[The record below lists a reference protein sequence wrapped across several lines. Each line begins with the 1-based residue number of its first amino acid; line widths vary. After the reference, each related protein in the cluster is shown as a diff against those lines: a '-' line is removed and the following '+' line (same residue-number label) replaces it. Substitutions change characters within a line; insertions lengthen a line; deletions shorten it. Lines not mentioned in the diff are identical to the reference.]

1 MPPSLHT
8 LHMPPIPPHATI
20 PSHPPHAT
28 NPFTP
33 STCHQPLH
41 MPPSLH
47 TLHMPPSLHMPPIP
61 SHPPHATNPFTPSTC
76 HQSLHMPPN
85 KHPPHATKACTSA
98 PSTCH
103 QTNMPPNQHAT
114 KPTCHQTNTLHMPPR
129 RAPQHPPHATKPTCH
144 QTNMPPNQHATKPTP
159 STCHQG
165 VHLSTLLSSRPRHP
179 EFRQRG
185 PFTISSCHNTQPLI
199 PCCQV
204 PPSSEQVPPSS
215 EQCNSSAPFFPAAH
229 AIQIFNRGDLS
240 QHPASHTLLPG
251 ATKLRAGATKLRAVN
266 HFSTLLSS
274 RPRYPE
280 LRQEDHQDAHASF
293 KTPMLRSSRPCFV
306 QAAHAIQSYDKK
318 TIKPDKRTVTL
329 NQKPPLTVLP
339 CRPLP
344 VGVGKGL
351 T

>member
-1 MPPSLHT
+1 MSSSWLGLHSKTLNVPMSCLSHCPDSTTPSLSH
-8 LHMPPIPPHATI
+8 PPHATI

-28 NPFTP
+28 NP
-33 STCHQPLH
+33 S
-41 MPPSLH
+41 
-47 TLHMPPSLHMPPIP
+47 
-61 SHPPHATNPFTPSTC
+61 
-76 HQSLHMPPN
+76 
-85 KHPPHATKACTSA
+85 
-98 PSTCH
+98 
-103 QTNMPPNQHAT
+103 
-114 KPTCHQTNTLHMPPR
+114 TCHQTNTLHMPPR

-251 ATKLRAGATKLRAVN
+251 ATKLRAGATKL
-266 HFSTLLSS
+266 
-274 RPRYPE
+274 
-280 LRQEDHQDAHASF
+280 
-293 KTPMLRSSRPCFV
+293 
-306 QAAHAIQSYDKK
+306 
-318 TIKPDKRTVTL
+318 
-329 NQKPPLTVLP
+329 
-339 CRPLP
+339 
-344 VGVGKGL
+344 
-351 T
+351 

>member
-1 MPPSLHT
+1 MPQSTGIAAGTYSLPQGHTLTQGHTPACRRDIRELQLARAALQNPERSYVLPFTLSGFHNAQPFTPSTCHHPFTPSTCHHPSTCHQSLHT
-8 LHMPPIPPHATI
+8 LHMPPIPPHATKQ
-20 PSHPPHAT
+20 
-28 NPFTP
+28 TP
-33 STCHQPLH
+33 STCHQGVHL
-41 MPPSLH
+41 S
-47 TLHMPPSLHMPPIP
+47 TLH
-61 SHPPHATNPFTPSTC
+61 
-76 HQSLHMPPN
+76 
-85 KHPPHATKACTSA
+85 
-98 PSTCH
+98 
-103 QTNMPPNQHAT
+103 
-114 KPTCHQTNTLHMPPR
+114 
-129 RAPQHPPHATKPTCH
+129 
-144 QTNMPPNQHATKPTP
+144 MPPNQHATKPTP